1 MTKPNQDKQLENHRQ
16 ALEQKAAQV
25 REALK
30 TEYQGAAKEDSDNE
44 DDRVLA
50 GERSLGLLVMDR
62 DLEVLEEIHAALAR
76 MSQDE
81 YGLCQICED
90 PINPRRL
97 DAIPWTRRCL
107 SCQEAADSGEATP
120 PGQRRRK
127 RAA

>member
-1 MTKPNQDKQLENHRQ
+1 MTMTKLNLEKYRE
-16 ALEQKAAQV
+16 ALEQKAV
-25 REALK
+25 RVRDALK
-30 TEYQGAAKEDSDNE
+30 FEYQGGVKEESENE

-76 MSQDE
+76 MNQDE

-107 SCQEAADSGEATP
+107 GCQEAADHGEANP
-120 PGQRRRK
+120 AGQHRRK

>member
-1 MTKPNQDKQLENHRQ
+1 MTKPNLEKYRQ

-30 TEYQGAAKEDSDNE
+30 SEYQGAVKEESENE
-44 DDRVLA
+44 DDWVLA

-76 MSQDE
+76 MNQDE

-107 SCQEAADSGEATP
+107 GCQDAADRGETSPAS
-120 PGQRRRK
+120 QRRRK

>member
-1 MTKPNQDKQLENHRQ
+1 MTKLNLEKYQQ

-30 TEYQGAAKEDSDNE
+30 TEYQGAAKDESENE
-44 DDRVLA
+44 DDRILS

-76 MSQDE
+76 MNQDE
-81 YGLCQICED
+81 YGLCQICEG
-90 PINPRRL
+90 PINPKRL

-107 SCQEAADSGEATP
+107 GCQEAADLGEVNPT
-120 PGQRRRK
+120 GQRRRK